1 MLDEANRMTES
12 ISAIPM
18 SKCPKAY
25 FLIVDDIRQFS
36 PVITTMHRDDWKS
49 FFGPQRQT
57 SLFKRME
64 YSGAI
69 QQRLESN
76 YRARLDA
83 ADFIREK
90 FYGGQMTI
98 DYIADKTGSHNPN
111 VVTDVPEL
119 IEVRVGTSFTNPATT
134 KLAVCLAIQLYQEVT
149 VISVKGAKAI
159 QKGDSDIH
167 PTR

>member
-98 DYIADKTGSHNPN
+98 VNSMPLLRPTLSRIT
-111 VVTDVPEL
+111 L
-119 IEVRVGTSFTNPATT
+119 LT
-134 KLAVCLAIQLYQEVT
+134 KLGHTIQMSLLTFLSSLKFE
-149 VISVKGAKAI
+149 SVPVSQI
-159 QKGDSDIH
+159 LQLLSLLSV
-167 PTR
+167 